1 MITKISNREK
11 NQIINISSMAIVC
24 ILVIIILFL
33 PKGRK
38 ISLYN
43 KEITVLKKV
52 IEKLNQIDKNPSEFD
67 NKKNKIINNMN
78 IIQEKVP
85 SQPMIPQIVEQ
96 ITKSMKGLGGYIAAI
111 TPLEPV
117 KKRSGAEI
125 SEETPALE
133 FSQELSEIEAYIETP
148 IEISIQAA
156 YEQLGMY
163 LDKLRHITRLIIIK
177 EFDIKENKEIT
188 PKLDIKL
195 RISVFHYG
203 EE

>member
-24 ILVIIILFL
+24 ILAIIILFL

-52 IEKLNQIDKNPSEFD
+52 TEKLNQIDKNPSEFD

-96 ITKSMKGLGGYIAAI
+96 ITKSMKELGGYIVAI
-111 TPLEPV
+111 TPLEPA
-117 KKRSGAEI
+117 KKGSGAGM
-125 SEETPALE
+125 SEEMPALE
-133 FSQELSEIEAYIETP
+133 FSQELSESEAYIETP
-148 IEISIQAA
+148 IEISIQAT
-156 YEQLGMY
+156 YEQFGMY
-163 LDKLRHITRLIIIK
+163 LDKLRHITRLIVIK
-177 EFDIKENKEIT
+177 EFEIKEDKEIR
-188 PKLDIKL
+188 PNLDIKL